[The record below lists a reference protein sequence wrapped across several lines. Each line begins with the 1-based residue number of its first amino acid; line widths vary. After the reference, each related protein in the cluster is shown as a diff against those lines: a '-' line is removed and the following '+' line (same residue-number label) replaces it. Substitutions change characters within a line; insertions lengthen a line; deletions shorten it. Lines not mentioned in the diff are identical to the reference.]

1 MDINQKLFLKR
12 GLEGTLLSGFFFFSY
27 VLVIIV
33 IKRLPLR

>member
-12 GLEGTLLSGFFFFSY
+12 GLEGTLLSGFFSY

>member
-12 GLEGTLLSGFFFFSY
+12 GLEGTLLSGVFFPY